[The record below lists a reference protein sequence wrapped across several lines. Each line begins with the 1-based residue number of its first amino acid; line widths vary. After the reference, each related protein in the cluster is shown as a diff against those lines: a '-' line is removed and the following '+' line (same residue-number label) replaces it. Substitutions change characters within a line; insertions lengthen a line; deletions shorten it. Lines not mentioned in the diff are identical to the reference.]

1 MFECL
6 VDPRCSYEDLLDI
19 TKGPDKYDHPNV
31 IFWDHSRALF
41 LDDRGLVPDNR
52 LSLLSR
58 WVTFGHYIHLLE
70 RNTRVFENGRKD
82 PDEFDNL
89 FHVPYIDDN
98 ASPDIIRKPRY
109 IWRSAKKHP
118 KVLVDTFTQR
128 RCYFHPSLNQI
139 RVLGPDFDFNSLN
152 YLKDL
157 EKDNDPMAAMCPMM

>member
-139 RVLGPDFDFNSLN
+139 RVLGPDFDFNPLN
-152 YLKDL
+152 YLEDL